1 MARYKVIQVPV
12 DNALLKALDELSQ
25 KRQQSR
31 SAVIREACATYLAR
45 LEQDEA
51 DRRYIQSYI
60 DMPETEEERQ
70 WGEFGVKLAAKNWGK
85 EDWSEDDFL
94 VGGE

>member
-1 MARYKVIQVPV
+1 MARHKVIQVPV
-12 DNALLKALDELSQ
+12 DDALLKALDDISQ

-45 LEQDEA
+45 LEEDEA

-60 DMPETEEERQ
+60 DVPETEEERQ
-70 WGEFGVKLAAKNWGK
+70 WGELGLKMLAEVTA
-85 EDWSEDDFL
+85 EDDWSDDWNA
-94 VGGE
+94 ERE

>member
-12 DNALLKALDELSQ
+12 DDALLKALDDISQ

-45 LEQDEA
+45 LEEDEA

-60 DMPETEEERQ
+60 DVPETEEERQ
-70 WGEFGVKLAAKNWGK
+70 WGELGLKMLAEVTA
-85 EDWSEDDFL
+85 EDDWSDDWNA
-94 VGGE
+94 ERE

>member
-12 DNALLKALDELSQ
+12 DGALLKALDDLSHR
-25 KRQQSR
+25 RQQSR

-45 LEQDEA
+45 LEEDEA

-60 DMPETEEERQ
+60 DVPETEEERQ
-70 WGEFGVKLAAKNWGK
+70 WGELGLKMLAEVTA
-85 EDWSEDDFL
+85 EDDWSDDWNA
-94 VGGE
+94 ERE